1 MKTNQ
6 EKVSYLIGRQIAG
19 NLLTQKLDLISEFLF
34 KGIEG
39 GLNDEEMLL
48 EPEEAKSIFEAFQN
62 EMDAKL
68 NEETKVFA
76 EMNQK
81 AGEEF
86 LAENAKKDGV
96 IAIDSGIQYKVLTEG
111 SGEIPKGTDT
121 VETHYEGS
129 LIDGEVFD
137 SSIQR
142 GESISFPVGGVI
154 QGWQEVLQLMP
165 VGSKWEVFIPGH
177 LAYGEAGS
185 PPKIGPNATLVFI
198 VELIAI
204 V

>member
-165 VGSKWEVFIPGH
+165 VGSKWEVFIP
-177 LAYGEAGS
+177 EA
-185 PPKIGPNATLVFI
+185 L
-198 VELIAI
+198 
-204 V
+204 